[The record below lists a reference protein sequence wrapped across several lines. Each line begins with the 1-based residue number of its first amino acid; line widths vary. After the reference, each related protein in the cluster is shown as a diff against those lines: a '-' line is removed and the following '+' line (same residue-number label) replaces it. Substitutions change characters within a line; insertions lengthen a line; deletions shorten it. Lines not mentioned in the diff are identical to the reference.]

1 VWWVEAH
8 TELWVTCY
16 RPVCDFHHSGAS
28 FFMETDRFRILTND
42 CSGGVSFLVDKNIS
56 SLRVGLIIK
65 LENIRDVVCIEGL
78 IDRIENHQYF
88 ENDNKQ
94 ATVLEAISLH
104 EEGSLDFFYI
114 SGKRYANRYAVSNGL
129 PRPFPDIPDYEDSP
143 PIKNEKRVV
152 VDHLYI
158 IQNTVS
164 NAYKIGR
171 SKNPKKRLSTLNISS
186 DHPLILVKTYTKM
199 GFMEKEI
206 HSIFSSKKLNT
217 EWFALCE
224 FDLQGIDNL
233 INTAI

>member
-1 VWWVEAH
+1 
-8 TELWVTCY
+8 
-16 RPVCDFHHSGAS
+16 
-28 FFMETDRFRILTND
+28 METDRFRILTND
-42 CSGGVSFLVDKNIS
+42 CSGGAAFLVDKNIS
-56 SLRVGLIIK
+56 SLQAGLIIK

-78 IDRIENHQYF
+78 IDRIENHRYF
-88 ENDNKQ
+88 ENDNRQ

-104 EEGSLDFFYI
+104 QEGSLDFFYI

-129 PRPFPDIPDYEDSP
+129 TRPFPDISDYEESQ
-143 PIKNEKRVV
+143 PIQKEKRVV

-186 DHPLILVKTYTKM
+186 DHPLILVKSYINK

-217 EWFALCE
+217 EWFALND
-224 FDLQGIDNL
+224 FDLQGIENL
-233 INTAI
+233 IDITV

>member
-1 VWWVEAH
+1 
-8 TELWVTCY
+8 
-16 RPVCDFHHSGAS
+16 
-28 FFMETDRFRILTND
+28 METDRFRILTND

-56 SLRVGLIIK
+56 TIQVGLIIK
-65 LENIRDVVCIEGL
+65 LQNLRDVVCIEEL
-78 IDRIENHQYF
+78 IDKIENHSYF
-88 ENDNKQ
+88 ENDNRQ

-114 SGKRYANRYAVSNGL
+114 SSKRYANRYAVSNGL
-129 PRPFPDIPDYEDSP
+129 PRPFPEISDYEDSR
-143 PIKNEKRVV
+143 PIKNEKKVV

-206 HSIFSSKKLNT
+206 HSIFASKKLNT
-217 EWFALCE
+217 EWFALNE
-224 FDLQGIDNL
+224 IDLQEIENL
-233 INTAI
+233 IDITV